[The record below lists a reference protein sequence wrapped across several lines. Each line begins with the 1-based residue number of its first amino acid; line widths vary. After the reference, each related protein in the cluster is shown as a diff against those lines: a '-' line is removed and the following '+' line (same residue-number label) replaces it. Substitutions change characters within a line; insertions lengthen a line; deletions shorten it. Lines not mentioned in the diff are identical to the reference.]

1 MRVIRYKDPSSFREH
16 VGEHLLADEPRHN
29 LMLGLLT
36 TLVEQPEIY
45 PEYRLWLVES
55 EGQYAGA
62 ALRTLPH
69 NVLVAA
75 PARPDAVTELAREIA
90 VEGGEIPGV
99 GGALPEVDEFA
110 HAWCEAT
117 GVRVRSRMDQA
128 LHVLDAVE
136 EVPTPSG
143 SSRPAGPED
152 VDLVLD
158 WNRAFGKEAVPH
170 EPWDEE
176 GARKNLSRRLASE
189 GRSMI
194 WLWEDPEPVCLV
206 GYVDAT
212 SNIGRV
218 APVYTPPHLRGRGYA
233 TALTARVST
242 EILRSGKRFCML
254 YTDLANPTSN
264 AIYAKVG
271 YRVVCEAAMILFEKP
286 QGV

>member
-1 MRVIRYKDPSSFREH
+1 MRVIRYEDPGSFREH
-16 VGEHLLADEPRHN
+16 VGEHLLTDEPRHN
-29 LMLGLLT
+29 VMLGLLT

-55 EGQYAGA
+55 GGQYAGA
-62 ALRTLPH
+62 ALRTLPLS
-69 NVLVAA
+69 VLVAA
-75 PARPDAVTELAREIA
+75 PARPDALTALAREIA

-110 HAWCEAT
+110 HAWCEVT
-117 GVRVRSRMDQA
+117 GVQVQSRMDQA

-143 SSRPAGPED
+143 SSRRAGPED
-152 VDLVLD
+152 LDLVLD
-158 WNRAFGKEAVPH
+158 WNRAFSEEAVPH

-176 GARKNLSRRLASE
+176 RASKNLNRRLTSE
-189 GRSMI
+189 GGSGI

-218 APVYTPPHLRGRGYA
+218 GPVYTPPHLRNRGYA
-233 TALTARVST
+233 TALTTRVST

-264 AIYAKVG
+264 AIYARVG
-271 YRVVCEAAMILFEKP
+271 YRVVCDAAMILFGKP
-286 QGV
+286 EGV

>member
-1 MRVIRYKDPSSFREH
+1 
-16 VGEHLLADEPRHN
+16 
-29 LMLGLLT
+29 
-36 TLVEQPEIY
+36 
-45 PEYRLWLVES
+45 
-55 EGQYAGA
+55 
-62 ALRTLPH
+62 
-69 NVLVAA
+69 
-75 PARPDAVTELAREIA
+75 
-90 VEGGEIPGV
+90 
-99 GGALPEVDEFA
+99 
-110 HAWCEAT
+110 
-117 GVRVRSRMDQA
+117 MDQA
-128 LHVLDAVE
+128 LHVLEAVE

-143 SSRPAGPED
+143 SWRPAGPKD

-158 WNRAFGKEAVPH
+158 WSRAFGEEAVPH

-176 GARKNLSRRLASE
+176 RARKNLSRRLASE
-189 GRSMI
+189 GGSRI

-218 APVYTPPHLRGRGYA
+218 APVYTPSHRRNRGYA

-271 YRVVCEAAMILFEKP
+271 YRVVCDAAMILFEKA

>member
-1 MRVIRYKDPSSFREH
+1 M
-16 VGEHLLADEPRHN
+16 
-29 LMLGLLT
+29 
-36 TLVEQPEIY
+36 
-45 PEYRLWLVES
+45 ES

-62 ALRTLPH
+62 ALRTPPH
-69 NVLVAA
+69 NVLVAT
-75 PARPDAVTELAREIA
+75 PVRPDAVTALAREIA

-110 HAWCEAT
+110 HAWCEVT
-117 GVRVRSRMDQA
+117 GVQVRSRMDQA

-158 WNRAFGKEAVPH
+158 WNRAFGEEAVPH

-176 GARKNLSRRLASE
+176 SARKNLSRRLASE
-189 GRSMI
+189 GGSGI
-194 WLWEDPEPVCLV
+194 WLWGDPEPVCLV
-206 GYVDAT
+206 GYHDAT

-218 APVYTPPHLRGRGYA
+218 GPVYTPPHLRGRGYA

-242 EILRSGKRFCML
+242 KILRSDKRLCML

-271 YRVVCEAAMILFEKP
+271 YRVVCEAAMILFDNND
-286 QGV
+286 GLLV